1 MSNDKSMI
9 YLILTWLTED
19 GRQHYEVFN
28 ETRKR
33 NKREAEDRIKELWQK
48 SVLSDDKSKQIK
60 NMSLFEGLHID
71 WNREESTVVKNVTL
85 TYPEE
90 FPFELISSLPKS

>member
-1 MSNDKSMI
+1 MSDDKSII

-28 ETRKR
+28 EGRKR

-48 SVLSDDKSKQIK
+48 SVLSGEKSKQIK
-60 NMSLFEGLHID
+60 SMSLFEGVHIN
-71 WNREESTVVKNVTL
+71 WSREEATVVKNITL
-85 TYPEE
+85 TYPDDC
-90 FPFELISSLPKS
+90 PFEQINSLPKS